1 MHVVKICNMAN
12 ENNEESNAKEMAT
25 LALDS
30 NKQKEFEDRVKRISA
45 TVRRRLFYF
54 AVKRMLSP
62 VSLVLFPY
70 NSLNCLLDEKIPC
83 VPCVCSEIFDVF

>member
-1 MHVVKICNMAN
+1 
-12 ENNEESNAKEMAT
+12 MAT

-54 AVKRMLSP
+54 AVKRILSP
-62 VSLVLFPY
+62 VSLVSFLTT
-70 NSLNCLLDEKIPC
+70 L
-83 VPCVCSEIFDVF
+83 

>member
-12 ENNEESNAKEMAT
+12 ENNEEGNTKEMAT

-62 VSLVLFPY
+62 VSLVSFLTT
-70 NSLNCLLDEKIPC
+70 L
-83 VPCVCSEIFDVF
+83 